1 MFSNFKIRLSAA
13 FLVVLAAMF
22 AVAAL
27 SFKNTH
33 ALISSSLWVAH
44 TNEVIAAIEATRDS
58 LPGADPAQSS
68 SGNSPTAA
76 SPSFSENIDRLRR
89 LTQDNPQ
96 QQERIRQ
103 IEADWLSHPFDPQ
116 TKQAI
121 KQTLHQMKAEERSLL
136 SQRIAVSG
144 QATWSAI
151 RMMRIFAAI
160 VLLTYALSY
169 WGMFQNLCAQERTQ
183 QALAQS
189 EVRLKTLLANEQELS
204 RVDPLTMVFNRR
216 GFYESLEKE
225 RVRTV
230 RYHRP
235 VTLGYIDVDN
245 FKKMNDTYG
254 HTMGDELLIA
264 VAAAV
269 RTNLRTSDVVARL
282 GGDEF
287 AVLLP
292 ETDAIGSEQVLKKLR
307 LKLLAATRE
316 RGWDVTFSIGAVT
329 FLDPPDS
336 VDVLVRL
343 ADETMYSVKARGK
356 DNVSVC
362 LMG

>member
-1 MFSNFKIRLSAA
+1 ML
-13 FLVVLAAMF
+13 

-27 SFKNTH
+27 SFKNTRT
-33 ALISSSLWVAH
+33 LISASVWVAH

-58 LPGADPAQSS
+58 LPGSEAVTSS
-68 SGNSPTAA
+68 PGNSQLGATQ
-76 SPSFSENIDRLRR
+76 SFRENIERLRQ
-89 LTQDNPQ
+89 LTQDNPR

-103 IEADWLSHPFDPQ
+103 IEAELLSHPSDVDR
-116 TKQAI
+116 KQAL
-121 KQTLHQMKAEERSLL
+121 KQTLHEMKAEERHLL
-136 SQRIAVSG
+136 SERIAVSG
-144 QATWSAI
+144 QATKSTI
-151 RMMRIFAAI
+151 RMMRVFAAV
-160 VLLTYALSY
+160 VLLTFILSY
-169 WGMFQNLCAQERTQ
+169 WGLFKTLCAQEGTQ

-189 EVRLKTLLANEQELS
+189 EARLKTLLANEQELS
-204 RVDPLTMVFNRR
+204 RVDPLTLVPNRR

-230 RYHRP
+230 RYRRP

-245 FKKMNDTYG
+245 FKKMNDSYG

-264 VAAAV
+264 VAATV

-292 ETDAIGSEQVLKKLR
+292 ETDAIGSEQVLRKLR
-307 LKLLAATRE
+307 LKLLDAMKE
-316 RGWDVTFSIGAVT
+316 RGWEVTFSIGAVT

-336 VDVLVRL
+336 LDILVRM
-343 ADETMYSVKARGK
+343 ADETMYAIKARGK
-356 DNVSVC
+356 DDVSVC

>member
-1 MFSNFKIRLSAA
+1 MFSNFKTRLSAA
-13 FLVVLAAMF
+13 FVVVLAAML
-22 AVAAL
+22 AVAVL

-33 ALISSSLWVAH
+33 NLISASLWVAH

-58 LPGADPAQSS
+58 FSGAEAVQSPP
-68 SGNSPTAA
+68 GNS
-76 SPSFSENIDRLRR
+76 SPVATQYFRENIERLRQ
-89 LTQDNPQ
+89 LTQDNPR
-96 QQERIRQ
+96 QQEHIRQ
-103 IEADWLSHPFDPQ
+103 IETELLSHPSDPD
-116 TKQAI
+116 TRQAL
-121 KQTLHQMKAEERSLL
+121 KQTLHQMKADERRLL
-136 SQRIAVSG
+136 SERIAVSG
-144 QATWSAI
+144 QATKSTI
-151 RMMRIFAAI
+151 RMMRVFAAI
-160 VLLTYALSY
+160 VLLTFVLSY
-169 WGMFQNLCAQERTQ
+169 WGLFKNLCAQERTQ

-189 EVRLKTLLANEQELS
+189 ETRLKALLANEQELS
-204 RVDPLTMVFNRR
+204 RVDPLTMVPNRR

-254 HTMGDELLIA
+254 HTMGDDLLIA
-264 VAAAV
+264 VAATV

-292 ETDAIGSEQVLKKLR
+292 ETDAIGSDQVLKKLR
-307 LKLLAATRE
+307 LKLLDAMQE
-316 RGWDVTFSIGAVT
+316 RGWNVTFSIGAVT
-329 FLDPPDS
+329 FLDPPESLDI
-336 VDVLVRL
+336 LVRM
-343 ADETMYSVKARGK
+343 ADETMYAIKARGK
-356 DNVSVC
+356 DDVSVC